1 MDTGRFNVQL
11 YGKRLSD
18 GAIKPLHV
26 FVTDLSMEDFNLLD
40 PADRDKYMLVKIR
53 IDGMISKKL
62 AETYALQIAEQLNQF
77 NIANL
82 AVAKLT

>member
-11 YGKRLSD
+11 Y
-18 GAIKPLHV
+18 
-26 FVTDLSMEDFNLLD
+26 
-40 PADRDKYMLVKIR
+40 
-53 IDGMISKKL
+53 GMISKKL

-77 NIANL
+77 DTANL